1 MRIGLFAVVHLDKSR
16 CICKIGF
23 SHKGVPMQ
31 RRSMF
36 PTIVVAVVI
45 GAFAVA
51 GYVFFRDLEGPAIQI
66 TLSSGRVS
74 PATVLK
80 VRMED
85 PAGIRSLVVGIRK
98 NNVLNVIYNRHFEKY
113 EPVCQVDVPLKDVQL
128 REGAF
133 EMEIRATD
141 ASLAGFG
148 QGNTR
153 TELLP
158 MRLDTQ
164 PPRISIKTLPPN
176 IRRGGASVIKYTID
190 EDVTENGVLI
200 GNYFVPGYLQK
211 DGSYLCFFPFPY
223 TMTAREFKN
232 AVKITATDLA
242 GNVSKSHLTVMAF
255 ERTFRN
261 DKIDIKDNF
270 LEAVQNKLS
279 HLAPNVK
286 NPLEC
291 YLYINNEVRAA
302 NVDALRNLKS
312 DTAAAIL
319 WEGAFLRLPRSVSR
333 AGFADHR
340 YFSYQGKPIGESWHL
355 GFDLAS
361 IRNAEVPAANNG
373 RVIFTGEMGIYGNL
387 LVIDHGL
394 GVMSLYSH
402 LSEIL
407 VKAGEVVGKGQ
418 LIGKTGSTGLAFG
431 DHLHFGMLVGGVEV
445 TPLEWIDPRWIRTN
459 VVERIGAEFFPG
471 AGAPA
476 QGQR

>member
-1 MRIGLFAVVHLDKSR
+1 
-16 CICKIGF
+16 
-23 SHKGVPMQ
+23 MQ

-51 GYVFFRDLEGPAIQI
+51 GYVFFKDLEGPAIQI
-66 TLSSGRVS
+66 TPSSGRVS

-98 NNVLNVIYNRHFEKY
+98 NNVLNVIYNRHFDKY
-113 EPVCQVDVPLKDVQL
+113 EPVCQVDVPLKDAQL

-176 IRRGGASVIKYTID
+176 IRRGGSSVIKYTID
-190 EDVTENGVLI
+190 EDVAENGVLV

-223 TMTAREFKN
+223 TMTARDYKN
-232 AVKITATDLA
+232 AVQITATDLA

-261 DKIDIKDNF
+261 DKIDIQDNF
-270 LEAVQNKLS
+270 LEAVQSKLS
-279 HLAPNVK
+279 HLAPNAK

-302 NVDALRNLKS
+302 NVEALRNLRS

-319 WEGAFLRLPRSVSR
+319 WEGAFLRLPRSASR

-340 YFSYQGKPIGESWHL
+340 YFSYQGKQVGESWHL

-361 IRNAEVPAANNG
+361 VRNAEVPAANNG

-407 VKAGEVVGKGQ
+407 VKAGEIVSKGQ
-418 LIGKTGSTGLAFG
+418 MIGKTGSTGLAFG

-459 VVERIGAEFFPG
+459 VVDRIGAEFFPG
-471 AGAPA
+471 ASAPA
-476 QGQR
+476 AGQR